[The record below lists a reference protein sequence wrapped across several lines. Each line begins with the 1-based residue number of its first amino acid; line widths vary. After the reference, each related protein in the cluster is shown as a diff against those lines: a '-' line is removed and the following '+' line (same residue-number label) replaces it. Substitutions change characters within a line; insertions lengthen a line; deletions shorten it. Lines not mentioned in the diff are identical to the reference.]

1 MDRDSEHSDIAVEGV
16 VLEDDVIAI
25 DLKVLDQDRALNIK
39 VLDDIYVVRVEHIHE
54 VQVPLKLFIQPLLI
68 FKILGELQELAD
80 LRVGPVDPHLCETA
94 IPHKNIAHK
103 HLSNRVISA
112 SLHNLLLCQILEFID
127 IELRVLQQILLLLK
141 RHRGSQ
147 RDREVGEDG

>member
-1 MDRDSEHSDIAVEGV
+1 MNMDRASEHSDIAVEGV

-68 FKILGELQELAD
+68 FKILGEL
-80 LRVGPVDPHLCETA
+80 
-94 IPHKNIAHK
+94 
-103 HLSNRVISA
+103 
-112 SLHNLLLCQILEFID
+112 
-127 IELRVLQQILLLLK
+127 
-141 RHRGSQ
+141 
-147 RDREVGEDG
+147 